1 MAFTRQNIGS
11 TQTFSR
17 NGAIETSTAPAFQ
30 IFNVDASSTQYSL
43 GSSWSI
49 SINNT
54 NNTLSFNNN
63 NNSVLTIGSTGIQ
76 GITNNSLQLGNNTS
90 EPSLSSFS
98 NGDMVKINGELYIRT
113 A

>member
-17 NGAIETSTAPAFQ
+17 NGAIQTSTSPSFQ
-30 IFNVDASSTQYSL
+30 IFNVDASATNYSL

-76 GITNNSLQLGNNTS
+76 GLTNDSLKLGNNTNA
-90 EPSLSSFS
+90 PSLSSFTD
-98 NGDMVKINGELYIRT
+98 GDMVKINGELYIRT
-113 A
+113 T